1 MLRRKC
7 ASATFLTL
15 GKSGNKTCRRYHGG
29 ANALTFCCL
38 SDGFR
43 IGFGP
48 VRKHMST
55 LSLVRDSYTLLFHL
69 FFDLC
74 RSSLKAPGLRH

>member
-1 MLRRKC
+1 MFRRKC

-48 VRKHMST
+48 VRKS
-55 LSLVRDSYTLLFHL
+55 LGALRLVRDYIPTSPPVFPLVPEFVEIRQ
-69 FFDLC
+69 LC
-74 RSSLKAPGLRH
+74 P